1 MNMNTKEKV
10 KAIEKK
16 LLMFLNKYSI
26 NTTVNVKRRYS
37 KTSMDKRSER

>member
-1 MNMNTKEKV
+1 MNMNTKEK
-10 KAIEKK
+10 AIERK

>member
-16 LLMFLNKYSI
+16 LLMFLKKYTD
-26 NTTVNVKRRYS
+26 NTQTKCQKK
-37 KTSMDKRSER
+37 KT